1 MCLHMYHTVVT
12 LGSTT
17 KQTTNSAGAGSTHLD
32 VDACPQHRWQL
43 IDGARRAHDLVVIV
57 LDNITLVKELV
68 ADRAL
73 PRDDIHG
80 AVGYVKHQ
88 RAAWGIRCTF
98 STRNADCRAS
108 GKQRPS
114 ELLFWHTCSAL
125 AHMSR
130 LQSRQELISAQ
141 SRDTDNNATLNHS
154 AETCKRAVK
163 DLSLPGQLVQV
174 TLDALAARLPLS
186 SFFAAGHRRRRSDTV
201 PQTPRLSQPQPS
213 RRPQALPTERSRRF
227 VPLGAPPICTTEK
240 APPARRRC
248 AAPRAPVDAPRA
260 PNTRVPTACI
270 EMRRKPSAQA
280 AHRAHSPASE
290 ARAHISCCRCV
301 GAPRTALE
309 RPPLHPPAA
318 RQTTSCVLYVLCQ

>member
-98 STRNADCRAS
+98 STRNADLQGVRKAKAKRA
-108 GKQRPS
+108 PI
-114 ELLFWHTCSAL
+114 L
-125 AHMSR
+125 AHLQRSR
-130 LQSRQELISAQ
+130 THVKASISAGTHLR
-141 SRDTDNNATLNHS
+141 S
-154 AETCKRAVK
+154 V
-163 DLSLPGQLVQV
+163 
-174 TLDALAARLPLS
+174 AR
-186 SFFAAGHRRRRSDTV
+186 HRQQRHTE
-201 PQTPRLSQPQPS
+201 PQR
-213 RRPQALPTERSRRF
+213 
-227 VPLGAPPICTTEK
+227 
-240 APPARRRC
+240 
-248 AAPRAPVDAPRA
+248 
-260 PNTRVPTACI
+260 
-270 EMRRKPSAQA
+270 
-280 AHRAHSPASE
+280 
-290 ARAHISCCRCV
+290 
-301 GAPRTALE
+301 
-309 RPPLHPPAA
+309 
-318 RQTTSCVLYVLCQ
+318 